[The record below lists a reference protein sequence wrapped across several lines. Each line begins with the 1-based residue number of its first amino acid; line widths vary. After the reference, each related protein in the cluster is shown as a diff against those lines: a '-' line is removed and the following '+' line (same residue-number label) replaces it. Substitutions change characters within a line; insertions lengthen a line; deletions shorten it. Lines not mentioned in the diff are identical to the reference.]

1 MENTQRSNAETAHAT
16 AAGGPA
22 IPPVEGDDFQFD
34 GYPLECRVPT
44 KYVDPLSD
52 EELKELNRILRWNCF
67 TVDGHG
73 RRFGRRARPGK
84 RDAPQEF
91 PDRRLKIMDD
101 AFGLA
106 GKHVLEV
113 GCFEGVHTVGLCRA
127 AARVTAIDSR
137 IENVVKTIVRCA
149 LFDTHPTVFKC
160 DLDVPTDV
168 ALLPRVDL
176 VHHVGVLYHLVD
188 PVSHVFD
195 IAQHVRDGL
204 LLDTHVARPGEDT
217 SAYSARGKTY
227 SYRHYNEG
235 GKAAVFAGMGDHAK
249 WLCTDTLLSLLHDAG
264 FAHTTLQETRDERN
278 GLRVLVLARREAS
291 SSRG

>member
-1 MENTQRSNAETAHAT
+1 MPT
-16 AAGGPA
+16 
-22 IPPVEGDDFQFD
+22 VEGDDFQFE
-34 GYPLECRVPT
+34 GYPPECRVPT
-44 KYVDPLSD
+44 TYVDNLAD

-67 TVDGHG
+67 TIDGNG
-73 RRFGRRARPGK
+73 RRFGRRAKLGK
-84 RDAPQEF
+84 RDAPQEL
-91 PDRRLKIMDD
+91 PDRRLKIMDN

-113 GCFEGVHTVGLCRA
+113 GCFEGVHTVGLCRR

-149 LFDTHPTVFKC
+149 MFDARPTVFKC
-160 DLDVPTDV
+160 DLDVPTDA

-176 VHHVGVLYHLVD
+176 LHHVGVLYHLVD

-195 IAQHVRDGL
+195 IAKRVEEGI

-217 SAYSARGKTY
+217 LTYSVGGKTY
-227 SYRHYNEG
+227 AYRHYNEG

-249 WLCTDTLLSLLHDAG
+249 WLGTDALQSLLHDAG
-264 FAHTTLQETRDERN
+264 FRQTTVLETREERN
-278 GLRVLVLARREAS
+278 GLRVLLIARRRVA
-291 SSRG
+291 